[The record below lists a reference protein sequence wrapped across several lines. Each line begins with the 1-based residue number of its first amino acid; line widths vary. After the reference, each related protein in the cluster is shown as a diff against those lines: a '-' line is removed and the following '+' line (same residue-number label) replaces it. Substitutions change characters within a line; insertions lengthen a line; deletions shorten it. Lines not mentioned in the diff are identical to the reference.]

1 MTTLPGINLYSTP
14 ISNANGNIHRIKRP
28 VHHGSNLS
36 VAVGYIN
43 GRAWAKCWS
52 HQCAQADI
60 LAALGITNT
69 PSIRWTPPPPPPP
82 RPTTSIAPL
91 PAVSHT
97 QALDYLSGIKRHL
110 KGATVYYQRN
120 DGQRGKHW
128 RNLDKRR
135 NPNVTGDGWQLRRF
149 DPVDPSSATALCL
162 TEGEKDAAQLSA
174 AGLIAFTAPRGA
186 QSLPG
191 ADFTEL
197 VALAKDTHLPVL
209 LCGDNDEVGRKA
221 MRQVR
226 RQLQPVGVPEPLP
239 YPITGWKRTKN
250 HSHLDVTD
258 LTGRA
263 PEKGSIADLPQPEL
277 HKLLGLLLQDLDER
291 MVKPVRSRMMYREY
305 WCPHPK
311 RQQRA
316 AGDDQNIM
324 TFLPCGNTATC
335 QKCCDWENFLHIERC
350 WRGEPAQM
358 VVVSGF
364 GGADSTIAETV
375 GMAKVYRGRWQD
387 RLRKTSAVDK
397 YQENPTSERR
407 KFLTALALGDDYR
420 GQLTFFFSSPLSD
433 QQLAKERRRAE
444 RAGLAFTVKDV
455 VTREDI
461 EDAAPRALTI
471 NMEGVGNTD
480 KTNNLD
486 FKPLAALVGAGQ
498 HLCLF

>member
-52 HQCAQADI
+52 HGCAQADI
-60 LAALGITNT
+60 LAALGIANT
-69 PSIRWTPPPPPPP
+69 GSIRWTPPPPPPP
-82 RPTTSIAPL
+82 RPTTSIAQL

-97 QALDYLSGIKRHL
+97 QALDYLSGIKTP

-120 DGQRGKHW
+120 DGRRGKHW

-135 NPNVTGDGWQLRRF
+135 NPNVTSDGWQLRRF

-197 VALAKDTHLPVL
+197 VALAKETHLPIL
-209 LCGDNDEVGRKA
+209 LIGDNDEVGRKA

-305 WCPHPK
+305 WCPVA
-311 RQQRA
+311 RMMI
-316 AGDDQNIM
+316 AGRSILC
-324 TFLPCGNTATC
+324 TWCFLSSLRVDFHSTC
-335 QKCCDWENFLHIERC
+335 RSSRSSRSYCQES
-350 WRGEPAQM
+350 RGLGPIQY
-358 VVVSGF
+358 VLPPYFRSVFSGA
-364 GGADSTIAETV
+364 GGS
-375 GMAKVYRGRWQD
+375 
-387 RLRKTSAVDK
+387 
-397 YQENPTSERR
+397 ENPRR
-407 KFLTALALGDDYR
+407 GSAGILG
-420 GQLTFFFSSPLSD
+420 
-433 QQLAKERRRAE
+433 
-444 RAGLAFTVKDV
+444 
-455 VTREDI
+455 
-461 EDAAPRALTI
+461 
-471 NMEGVGNTD
+471 
-480 KTNNLD
+480 
-486 FKPLAALVGAGQ
+486 
-498 HLCLF
+498 CLLQCS

>member
-1 MTTLPGINLYSTP
+1 MSQPCSDIWSSNLPGQLLGFTWSTARQCGHSRSTEP
-14 ISNANGNIHRIKRP
+14 EQHP
-28 VHHGSNLS
+28 VNPLNSAFSTATATYHQHHP
-36 VAVGYIN
+36 VASCKPRTGARLPERYKETHE
-43 GRAWAKCWS
+43 G
-52 HQCAQADI
+52 
-60 LAALGITNT
+60 AA
-69 PSIRWTPPPPPPP
+69 
-82 RPTTSIAPL
+82 
-91 PAVSHT
+91 VF
-97 QALDYLSGIKRHL
+97 
-110 KGATVYYQRN
+110 YQRN
-120 DGQRGKHW
+120 DGQSGKHW
-128 RNLDKRR
+128 RNLDMRR
-135 NPNVTGDGWQLRRF
+135 NPGVTGDGWQVRRF

-162 TEGEKDAAQLSA
+162 TEGEKDAAHLSA

-197 VALAKDTHLPVL
+197 VALAKDTHLPIL
-209 LCGDNDEVGRKA
+209 LIGDNDEVGRKA

-239 YPITGWKRTKN
+239 YPITGWKRTQN
-250 HSHLDVTD
+250 PPHLDVTD

-375 GMAKVYRGRWQD
+375 GMAKVYRGRWKD

-397 YQENPTSERR
+397 YQENPTS
-407 KFLTALALGDDYR
+407 T
-420 GQLTFFFSSPLSD
+420 QS
-433 QQLAKERRRAE
+433 
-444 RAGLAFTVKDV
+444 
-455 VTREDI
+455 TR
-461 EDAAPRALTI
+461 
-471 NMEGVGNTD
+471 
-480 KTNNLD
+480 
-486 FKPLAALVGAGQ
+486 FW
-498 HLCLF
+498 

>member
-1 MTTLPGINLYSTP
+1 MQHPSRPRSGRWPRLRRGRCGHSRSTEPEQHPVNPLDSASSTATATYHQHHPVASCKPRTGARLPERYKGTHEG
-14 ISNANGNIHRIKRP
+14 A
-28 VHHGSNLS
+28 
-36 VAVGYIN
+36 AVF
-43 GRAWAKCWS
+43 
-52 HQCAQADI
+52 
-60 LAALGITNT
+60 
-69 PSIRWTPPPPPPP
+69 
-82 RPTTSIAPL
+82 
-91 PAVSHT
+91 
-97 QALDYLSGIKRHL
+97 
-110 KGATVYYQRN
+110 YQRN
-120 DGQRGKHW
+120 DGQSGKHW
-128 RNLDKRR
+128 RNLDMRR
-135 NPNVTGDGWQLRRF
+135 NPGVTGDGWQVRRF

-197 VALAKDTHLPVL
+197 VALAKETHLPIL
-209 LCGDNDEVGRKA
+209 LSGDNDEVGRKA

-324 TFLPCGNTATC
+324 TFLPVATR
-335 QKCCDWENFLHIERC
+335 Q
-350 WRGEPAQM
+350 PAKS
-358 VVVSGF
+358 VATGKTSSTSKGV
-364 GGADSTIAETV
+364 GGASPLRWLWCRASV
-375 GMAKVYRGRWQD
+375 GLTQPLLKRWGWPRFTGGAGRTD
-387 RLRKTSAVDK
+387 CGKLPPLTSIRKT
-397 YQENPTSERR
+397 
-407 KFLTALALGDDYR
+407 
-420 GQLTFFFSSPLSD
+420 PLVNGGS
-433 QQLAKERRRAE
+433 
-444 RAGLAFTVKDV
+444 F
-455 VTREDI
+455 
-461 EDAAPRALTI
+461 
-471 NMEGVGNTD
+471 
-480 KTNNLD
+480 
-486 FKPLAALVGAGQ
+486 
-498 HLCLF
+498 